1 MNTKNKGFTLI
12 EIMIVVVI
20 AAILMGAVVISFPD
34 SSNDRLKEQG
44 ERFSALILL
53 AQDESILQSE
63 DFALSINDAGYSFYR
78 RADATW
84 EAYSEKPFI
93 NRKIDSDIKAELV
106 VEALPVKLDKS
117 SSKFAAP
124 KKTKPQIVIYSSGEM
139 TPFAYSLGNQEKSV
153 FTIKF
158 DGAGNL
164 EKEFKPNE

>member
-12 EIMIVVVI
+12 EIMVVVVI

-34 SSNDRLKEQG
+34 SSNDRLKEHG

-63 DFALSINDAGYSFYR
+63 DFALSINNAGYTFYR
-78 RADATW
+78 RAATSW
-84 EAYSEKPFI
+84 EVYSEKPFI
-93 NRKIDSDIKAELV
+93 DRKVDSDIKAEVIL
-106 VEALPVKLDKS
+106 EGLSIKLKKPEKS
-117 SSKFAAP
+117 
-124 KKTKPQIVIYSSGEM
+124 KPQIVIYSSGEM
-139 TPFAYSLGNQEKSV
+139 TPFSYRLSNQEKSI

-164 EKEFKPNE
+164 EKEFRPNE